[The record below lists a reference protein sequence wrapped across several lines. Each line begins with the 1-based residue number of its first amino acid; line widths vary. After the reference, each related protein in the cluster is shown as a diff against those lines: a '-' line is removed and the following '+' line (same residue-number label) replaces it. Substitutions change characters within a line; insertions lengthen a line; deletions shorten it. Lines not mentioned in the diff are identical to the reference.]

1 MFDVDFHLHT
11 WATCSTAERDLLRF
25 WR

>member
-1 MFDVDFHLHT
+1 MFNVDFHLHT
-11 WATCSTAERDLLRF
+11 WATCSPAERDLLRF